1 MKKDLFL
8 HTKKKKGREK
18 IGSEKCRE
26 REREEKRREKENR
39 KKEREG
45 ERKRVREEYNEC
57 DRSAV
62 SSTTFFLRGITSD
75 KDYESVWIFWKEK
88 FKFFYEKTRPKSN
101 LFDTTNVF

>member
-45 ERKRVREEYNEC
+45 ERK
-57 DRSAV
+57 
-62 SSTTFFLRGITSD
+62 
-75 KDYESVWIFWKEK
+75 KEK
-88 FKFFYEKTRPKSN
+88 N
-101 LFDTTNVF
+101 IMNVTDQQSQVPHFSCGE